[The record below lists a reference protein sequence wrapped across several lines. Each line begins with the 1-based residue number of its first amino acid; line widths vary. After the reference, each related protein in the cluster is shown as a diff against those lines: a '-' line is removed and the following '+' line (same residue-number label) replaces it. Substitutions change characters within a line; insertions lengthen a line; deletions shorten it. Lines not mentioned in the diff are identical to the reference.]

1 MSRRLVVLRSLYIF
15 GLTASLSGCAG
26 YGVSSLEPGKTTE
39 TEVRRIMGD
48 PALRIAASDGSTQLA
63 YPTGPMGTK
72 TFMAHVAADGRLTRI
87 EQVLDEE
94 HFARIATGRS
104 TQEDVRRIIGP
115 PFNVGRF
122 PRQNYVAWD
131 YRFKDAWGYRAELT
145 VLFDPNGVVA
155 EKFVERIETA
165 FPSD

>member
-1 MSRRLVVLRSLYIF
+1 MLRSLYFCSIA
-15 GLTASLSGCAG
+15 ASLLGCAG
-26 YGVSSLEPGKTTE
+26 YGVSNLEPGKATE
-39 TEVRRIMGD
+39 AEVRRVMGE
-48 PALRIAASDGSTQLA
+48 PSIQIAAQDGSKQLA

-72 TFMAHVAADGRLTRI
+72 TFMAHVAADGRLARI

-94 HFARIATGRS
+94 HFARIAEGRS

-131 YRFKDAWGYRAELT
+131 YRFNDAWGYRAELT
-145 VLFDPNGVVA
+145 VLFDRNGVVA
-155 EKFVERIETA
+155 EKIVERIETA